1 MKQSFALF
9 GSATDCRQYYNNL
22 MKQYTLNK
30 ETFCPANFKIDYR
43 AELNTEQ
50 LDAVLDGDGPCLVLA
65 GAGSG
70 KTRTLVYRVAYLIEK
85 GVDPKNILL
94 VTFTN
99 KASREMLN
107 RVEVLLKCQPKG
119 LWGGTFHHIGNA
131 ILRHYA
137 KHLGYDNKFNI
148 LDSEDSKTML
158 KAVMGEIGLNYKEKY
173 FPKPDVIHSII
184 SYCSNSQKSVREVF
198 GTKYRYLDESLI
210 PVIDSIA
217 TEYAKK
223 KAASNTMDFDDLLT
237 NWLRLLQEHPDV
249 KHKLASQFK
258 YILVD
263 EYQDTNKI
271 QSEIVYE
278 LASVH
283 NNVLVVGDDCQSI
296 YSFRAADIN
305 NILSFPERMPGT
317 KIFKLETNY
326 RSSPEILALANQCI
340 GNNLNQYQKALHSLR
355 DKMTRPALV
364 SVQDDKQQAEFVC
377 QRILELQEE
386 GGSLNDIAILFRSSF
401 QVMEMELALNKKS
414 IPYEMRGGIRFFEQA
429 HIKDVIAYLK
439 VFNNL
444 HDELSWK
451 RLLLLYDGI
460 GMSHADKIWQEIN
473 KVSDFKQLVSI
484 LPSLTSA
491 EKVRRSLEKVKGLFA
506 TFLEQEKD
514 FIATAIRQIIRS
526 DYDVYVKN
534 NFDNAK
540 DRLEDLMQLS
550 NFALSY
556 NKLEDFLSDVSL
568 SEGFRGE
575 QIEGYKEGPDESIV
589 LSTIHQAKG
598 LEWKNVFVIG
608 LVEGQFPHYK
618 VYDHPEELEEERRL
632 FYVAVTRAKDELY
645 LTYPIF
651 SFSFTTGQNIN
662 KRSTFVSELDDSL
675 FEVWQ
680 VNDDD
685 NHNDNFDD
693 GDGDSDD
700 GDTID
705 YDSDEPFKKHEF
717 LRKVI

>member
-1 MKQSFALF
+1 MKS
-9 GSATDCRQYYNNL
+9 Y
-22 MKQYTLNK
+22 KLNH
-30 ETFCPANFKIDYR
+30 EIFCPADFKIDYQ
-43 AELNTEQ
+43 AELNKEQ
-50 LDAVLDGDGPCLVLA
+50 LDAVLHGDGPCFVLA

-85 GVDPKNILL
+85 GIEPRNILL

-107 RVEVLLKCQPKG
+107 RVEVLLKCTPKG

-131 ILRHYA
+131 LLRRYA
-137 KHLGYDNKFNI
+137 THLGYTNKFTI

-158 KAVMGEIGLNYKEKY
+158 KAVMGEMGLNFKEKY
-173 FPKPDVIHSII
+173 FPKPDVIHAII
-184 SYCSNSQKSVREVF
+184 SFCANSQKSVKEVF
-198 GTKYRYLDESLI
+198 ETKYRYLDEKLI
-210 PVIDSIA
+210 PIIDGIYR
-217 TEYAKK
+217 EYQLKK
-223 KAASNTMDFDDLLT
+223 FKNNVMDFDDLLT
-237 NWLRLLQEHPDV
+237 NWLKLLQEHPDV
-249 KHKLASQFK
+249 KNKLASQFE

-271 QSEIVYE
+271 QSEIIYE

-296 YSFRAADIN
+296 YSFRAADIS
-305 NILSFPERMPGT
+305 NILSFPERLPGT
-317 KIFKLETNY
+317 KIYKLESNY
-326 RSSPEILALANQCI
+326 RSSPEILALANQSI
-340 GNNLNQYQKALHSLR
+340 TNNLNQYQKALHSSR
-355 DKMTRPALV
+355 ETQERPALV
-364 SVQDDKQQAEFVC
+364 SLQDEKKQAEFVT

-401 QVMEMELALNKKS
+401 QVMDMELALNKKS
-414 IPYEMRGGIRFFEQA
+414 IPYQMRGGIRFFEQA
-429 HIKDVIAYLK
+429 HIKDVVAYLK
-439 VFNNL
+439 VFNNH

-451 RLLLLYDGI
+451 RILLLYDGI
-460 GMSHADKIWQEIN
+460 GMVNADKIWKEID
-473 KVSDFKQLVSI
+473 KIADIKTALDA
-484 LPSLTSA
+484 LPNLAYGEKISRSLD
-491 EKVRRSLEKVKGLFA
+491 KVRGLFKI
-506 TFLEQEKD
+506 LIEQEKD
-514 FIATAIRQIIRS
+514 FIASAIRQIIKA
-526 DYDVYVKN
+526 DYEIYIKN
-534 NFDNAK
+534 NYDNAK
-540 DRLEDLMQLS
+540 DRLEDLLQLS

-556 NKLEDFLSDVSL
+556 DKLDDFLSDVTL

-598 LEWKNVFVIG
+598 LEWKHVFVIG

-632 FYVAVTRAKDELY
+632 FYVAVTRAKDDLY

-662 KRSTFVSELDDSL
+662 KRSTFISELDDSL

-680 VNDDD
+680 VEEDKDD
-685 NHNDNFDD
+685 NNYSD
-693 GDGDSDD
+693 GDFDEE
-700 GDTID
+700 DTID
-705 YDSDEPFKKHEF
+705 YDSDQPFKKHEF
-717 LRKVI
+717 LRKVL

>member
-1 MKQSFALF
+1 
-9 GSATDCRQYYNNL
+9 
-22 MKQYTLNK
+22 MKQYQLNK
-30 ETFCPANFKIDYR
+30 ETFCPANFKIDYQ
-43 AELNTEQ
+43 AELNKEQ
-50 LDAVLDGDGPCLVLA
+50 LDAVLHGDGPCLVLA

-131 ILRHYA
+131 LLRRYA
-137 KHLGYDNKFNI
+137 KNLGYDSKFNI

-158 KAVMGEIGLNYKEKY
+158 KSVMGEMGLNFKEKY
-173 FPKPDVIHSII
+173 FPKPDVIRGVI
-184 SYCSNSQKSVREVF
+184 SFCANSQKSVREVF
-198 GTKYRYLDESLI
+198 ATKYRYLDEQLI
-210 PVIDSIA
+210 PIIDSIA

-223 KAASNTMDFDDLLT
+223 KKDSNTMDFDDLLT
-237 NWLRLLQEHPDV
+237 NWLKLLLEHPDV

-271 QSEIVYE
+271 QSEIIYE
-278 LASVH
+278 LSSAH

-317 KIFKLETNY
+317 KIYKLETNY
-326 RSSPEILALANQCI
+326 RSSPEILALANKCI
-340 GNNLNQYQKALHSLR
+340 GNNLNQYQKALHSSR
-355 DKMTRPALV
+355 DKMARPALV

-386 GGSLNDIAILFRSSF
+386 GGSLNDVAILFRSSF

-414 IPYEMRGGIRFFEQA
+414 IPYQMRGGIRFFEQA
-429 HIKDVIAYLK
+429 HIKDVVAYLK
-439 VFNNL
+439 VYNNL

-451 RLLLLYDGI
+451 RILLLYDGI
-460 GMSHADKIWQEIN
+460 GMANASKIWQDISQVSDIKRAIN
-473 KVSDFKQLVSI
+473 ILPNLTFSEKVS
-484 LPSLTSA
+484 
-491 EKVRRSLEKVKGLFA
+491 RSLEKIKDLFEI
-506 TFLEQEKD
+506 LIKQEKD
-514 FIATAIRQIIRS
+514 FIATAIRQIIKA
-526 DYDVYVKN
+526 DYDVYIKN

-556 NKLEDFLSDVSL
+556 SKLEDFLADVSL

-598 LEWKNVFVIG
+598 LEWKHVFVIG

-680 VNDDD
+680 VNKDNNNDDNDNFEDDD
-685 NHNDNFDD
+685 NDD
-693 GDGDSDD
+693 GE
-700 GDTID
+700 DTID
-705 YDSDEPFKKHEF
+705 YDSDQPFKKHEF
-717 LRKVI
+717 LRTIKYD

>member
-1 MKQSFALF
+1 MKS
-9 GSATDCRQYYNNL
+9 Y
-22 MKQYTLNK
+22 KLNP
-30 ETFCPANFKIDYR
+30 ETFCPADFKIDYQS
-43 AELNTEQ
+43 ELNKEQ
-50 LDAVLDGDGPCLVLA
+50 LDVVLHGDGPCLVLA

-85 GVDPKNILL
+85 GIEPRNILL

-107 RVEVLLKCQPKG
+107 RVEVLLKCNPKG
-119 LWGGTFHHIGNA
+119 LWGGTFHHIANA
-131 ILRHYA
+131 LLRRYA
-137 KHLGYDNKFNI
+137 AHLGYTNKFTI

-158 KAVMGEIGLNYKEKY
+158 KAVMGEMGLNFKEKY
-173 FPKPDVIHSII
+173 FPKPDVIHAII
-184 SYCSNSQKSVREVF
+184 SFCANSQKSVREVF
-198 GTKYRYLDESLI
+198 ETKYRYLDEALI
-210 PVIDSIA
+210 PIITGIYA
-217 TEYAKK
+217 EYQQKK
-223 KAASNTMDFDDLLT
+223 FRSNVMDFDDLLV
-237 NWLRLLQEHPDV
+237 NWLKLLQEHKDV
-249 KHKLASQFK
+249 KEKLASQFR

-263 EYQDTNKI
+263 EFQDTNKI
-271 QSEIVYE
+271 QSEIIYE

-305 NILSFPERMPGT
+305 NILSFPDRLPGT
-317 KIFKLETNY
+317 KIYKLETNY

-340 GNNLNQYQKALHSLR
+340 VNNLNQYQKSLSSLR
-355 DKMTRPALV
+355 DKMERPALV
-364 SVQDDKQQAEFVC
+364 SLQDEKKQAEFVT
-377 QRILELQEE
+377 QRILELQSE
-386 GGSLNDIAILFRSSF
+386 GSSLNDVAILFRSSF
-401 QVMEMELALNKKS
+401 QVMDMELALNKKS
-414 IPYEMRGGIRFFEQA
+414 IPYQMRGGIRFFEQA

-439 VFNNL
+439 VYNNH

-460 GMSHADKIWQEIN
+460 GMVNADKIWKEIDQI
-473 KVSDFKQLVSI
+473 SDIKTALDR
-484 LPSLTSA
+484 LPNLAIS
-491 EKVRRSLEKVKGLFA
+491 EKISRSLDKIRGLFKA
-506 TFLEQEKD
+506 LIDQEKD
-514 FIATAIRQIIRS
+514 FIATAIRQIIKA
-526 DYDVYVKN
+526 DYEVYLKN
-534 NFDNAK
+534 NYDNAK
-540 DRLEDLMQLS
+540 DRLEDLLQLS

-556 NKLEDFLSDVSL
+556 SKLEDFLSDVSL

-598 LEWKNVFVIG
+598 LEWKHVFVIG

-662 KRSTFVSELDDSL
+662 KRSTFISELDDSL

-680 VNDDD
+680 VDESDDNNNYNDDD
-685 NHNDNFDD
+685 YDD
-693 GDGDSDD
+693 E
-700 GDTID
+700 DTID

-717 LRKVI
+717 LRRVK

>member
-1 MKQSFALF
+1 MKEYKLQP
-9 GSATDCRQYYNNL
+9 
-22 MKQYTLNK
+22 
-30 ETFCPANFKIDYR
+30 ETFCPANFKIDYQ
-43 AELNTEQ
+43 AELNKEQ
-50 LDAVLDGDGPCLVLA
+50 LDAVLHGDGPCLVLA

-85 GVDPKNILL
+85 GIDPRNILL

-137 KHLGYDNKFNI
+137 KYLVYDSKFNI

-158 KAVMGEIGLNYKEKY
+158 KAVMGEMGLNYKEKY
-173 FPKPDVIHSII
+173 FPKPDVIHSVI
-184 SYCSNSQKSVREVF
+184 SFCANSQKSVREVF
-198 GTKYRYLDESLI
+198 EIKYRYLNEQLI
-210 PVIDSIA
+210 PIIENIA

-223 KAASNTMDFDDLLT
+223 KMSSNTMDFDDLLT
-237 NWLRLLQEHPDV
+237 NWLKLLQAHPDV
-249 KHKLASQFK
+249 KTKLASQFK

-296 YSFRAADIN
+296 YSFRAADIS

-317 KIFKLETNY
+317 KIYKLETNY
-326 RSSPEILALANQCI
+326 RSSPEILALANKCI

-355 DKMTRPALV
+355 EQMTRPALV

-414 IPYEMRGGIRFFEQA
+414 IPYQMRGGIRFFEQA

-439 VFNNL
+439 VYNNL

-451 RLLLLYDGI
+451 RILLLYEGI
-460 GMSHADKIWQEIN
+460 GMVNASKIWQEISQVADI
-473 KVSDFKQLVSI
+473 KRAISI
-484 LPSLTSA
+484 LPNLTFS
-491 EKVRRSLEKVKGLFA
+491 EKVSRSLEKIKDLFEI
-506 TFLEQEKD
+506 LIKQEKD
-514 FIATAIRQIIRS
+514 FIATAIRQVIKS
-526 DYDVYVKN
+526 DYEAYVKN
-534 NFDNAK
+534 NYDNAK

-556 NKLEDFLSDVSL
+556 SKLEDFLADVSL

-575 QIEGYKEGPDESIV
+575 QIEGYQEGSDESIV

-598 LEWKNVFVIG
+598 LEWKHVFVIG

-618 VYDHPEELEEERRL
+618 VNDHPEELEEERRL

-662 KRSTFVSELDDSL
+662 KRSTFISELDDSL
-675 FEVWQ
+675 FDVWQ
-680 VNDDD
+680 VGESNDNDNNNDNYEDDD
-685 NHNDNFDD
+685 NDD
-693 GDGDSDD
+693 GE
-700 GDTID
+700 DTID
-705 YDSDEPFKKHEF
+705 YDSDQPFKKHEF
-717 LRKVI
+717 LRTIRYD

>member
-1 MKQSFALF
+1 
-9 GSATDCRQYYNNL
+9 
-22 MKQYTLNK
+22 MKQYKLNP
-30 ETFCPANFKIDYR
+30 ETFCPANFKIDYQ
-43 AELNTEQ
+43 AELNKEQ
-50 LDAVLDGDGPCLVLA
+50 LDAVLHGDGPCLVLA

-85 GVDPKNILL
+85 GIDPRNILL

-131 ILRHYA
+131 LLRRYA
-137 KHLGYDNKFNI
+137 KYLGYDSKFNI

-158 KAVMGEIGLNYKEKY
+158 KAVMGEMGLNYKEKY
-173 FPKPDVIHSII
+173 FPKPDVIRGVI
-184 SYCSNSQKSVREVF
+184 SFCLNSQKTVREVF
-198 GTKYRYLDESLI
+198 QTKYRYLDEQLI
-210 PVIDSIA
+210 PIIENIA
-217 TEYAKK
+217 AEYAKK
-223 KAASNTMDFDDLLT
+223 KINSNTMDFDDLLT
-237 NWLRLLQEHPDV
+237 NWLKLLQEHPDV
-249 KHKLASQFK
+249 KNKLASQFK

-317 KIFKLETNY
+317 KIYKLETNY
-326 RSSPEILALANQCI
+326 RSTPEILALANKCI

-355 DKMTRPALV
+355 EQMTRPALV

-386 GGSLNDIAILFRSSF
+386 GGSLNDVAILFRSSF

-414 IPYEMRGGIRFFEQA
+414 IPYQMRGGIRFFEQA

-439 VFNNL
+439 VYNNL

-460 GMSHADKIWQEIN
+460 GMANADKIWQELN
-473 KVSDFKQLVSI
+473 KVADIKRATEI
-484 LPSLTSA
+484 LPNLTSS
-491 EKVRRSLEKVKGLFA
+491 EKVRRGLEKVKGLFNVL
-506 TFLEQEKD
+506 LEQEKD
-514 FIATAIRQIIRS
+514 FIATAIRQIIKA
-526 DYDVYVKN
+526 DYEVYVKN

-556 NKLEDFLSDVSL
+556 SKLEDFLADVSL

-575 QIEGYKEGPDESIV
+575 QIEGYQEGPDESIV

-598 LEWKNVFVIG
+598 LEWKHVFVIG

-662 KRSTFVSELDDSL
+662 KRSTFISELDDSL

-680 VNDDD
+680 VDEENKNDNDD
-685 NHNDNFDD
+685 DNFDD
-693 GDGDSDD
+693 GDGDD
-700 GDTID
+700 GEDTID
-705 YDSDEPFKKHEF
+705 YDSDQPFKKHEF
-717 LRKVI
+717 LRKVL

>member
-1 MKQSFALF
+1 
-9 GSATDCRQYYNNL
+9 
-22 MKQYTLNK
+22 MKQYKLHS
-30 ETFCPANFKIDYR
+30 EEFCPANFKIDYQT
-43 AELNTEQ
+43 ELNKEQ
-50 LDAVLDGDGPCLVLA
+50 LDAVLHGDGPCLVLA

-85 GVDPKNILL
+85 GIDPKNILL

-131 ILRHYA
+131 LLRRYA
-137 KHLGYDNKFNI
+137 TKLGYTNKFNI
-148 LDSEDSKTML
+148 LDSEDSKTMI
-158 KAVMGEIGLNYKEKY
+158 KAVMGEMGLNFKEKY
-173 FPKPDVIHSII
+173 FPKPDVIRGVI
-184 SYCSNSQKSVREVF
+184 SFCANSQKSVSEVF
-198 GTKYRYLDESLI
+198 ATKYRYLDEQLI
-210 PVIDSIA
+210 PIIENIA
-217 TEYAKK
+217 KEYALK
-223 KAASNTMDFDDLLT
+223 KANSNTMDFDDLLT
-237 NWLRLLQEHPDV
+237 NWLKLLQEHPDV
-249 KHKLASQFK
+249 KNKLASQFK

-271 QSEIVYE
+271 QSEIIYE

-296 YSFRAADIN
+296 YSFRAADIS

-317 KIFKLETNY
+317 KIYKLETNY

-355 DKMTRPALV
+355 EQMARPALV

-386 GGSLNDIAILFRSSF
+386 GGSLNDVAILFRSSF

-414 IPYEMRGGIRFFEQA
+414 IPYQMRGGIRFFEQA
-429 HIKDVIAYLK
+429 HIKDVVAYLK
-439 VFNNL
+439 VFNNH

-451 RLLLLYDGI
+451 RILLLYDGI
-460 GMSHADKIWQEIN
+460 GLVNADKIWKEIN
-473 KVSDFKQLVSI
+473 QISDIKKTLDRLPNLATSEKVS
-484 LPSLTSA
+484 
-491 EKVRRSLEKVKGLFA
+491 RSLDKIRHLFKGLI
-506 TFLEQEKD
+506 EQEKD
-514 FIATAIRQIIRS
+514 FIATAIRQIIKS
-526 DYDVYVKN
+526 DYEVYIKN
-534 NFDNAK
+534 NYDNAK

-556 NKLEDFLSDVSL
+556 DKLEDFLADVSL

-575 QIEGYKEGPDESIV
+575 QIEGYQDGPDESIV

-598 LEWKNVFVIG
+598 LEWKHVFVIG

-662 KRSTFVSELDDSL
+662 KRSTFISELDDSL

-680 VNDDD
+680 VNEE
-685 NHNDNFDD
+685 NEK
-693 GDGDSDD
+693 
-700 GDTID
+700 D
-705 YDSDEPFKKHEF
+705 Y
-717 LRKVI
+717 

>member
-1 MKQSFALF
+1 
-9 GSATDCRQYYNNL
+9 
-22 MKQYTLNK
+22 MKQYKLNP
-30 ETFCPANFKIDYR
+30 ETFCPANFKIDYQ
-43 AELNTEQ
+43 AELNKEQ
-50 LDAVLDGDGPCLVLA
+50 LDAVLHGDGPCLVLA

-99 KASREMLN
+99 KASHEMLN

-131 ILRHYA
+131 LLRHYA
-137 KHLGYDNKFNI
+137 KFLGYDSKFNI
-148 LDSEDSKTML
+148 LDSEDSKTMI
-158 KAVMGEIGLNYKEKY
+158 KAVMGDMGLNFKEKY
-173 FPKPDVIHSII
+173 FPKPDVIRGVI
-184 SYCSNSQKSVREVF
+184 SFCANSQKSVKEVF
-198 GTKYRYLDESLI
+198 EIKYRYLDPKLI
-210 PVIDSIA
+210 PIIESIYK
-217 TEYAKK
+217 EYQAKK
-223 KAASNTMDFDDLLT
+223 FKSQVMDFDDLLT
-237 NWLRLLQEHPDV
+237 NWLKLLQEYPDV
-249 KHKLASQFK
+249 KKKLASQFK

-263 EYQDTNKI
+263 EYQDTNRI
-271 QSEIVYE
+271 QSEIIYE

-283 NNVLVVGDDCQSI
+283 DNVLVVGDDCQSI
-296 YSFRAADIN
+296 YSFRAADIS
-305 NILSFPERMPGT
+305 NILSFPERMPET
-317 KIFKLETNY
+317 KVYKLETNY

-340 GNNLNQYQKALHSLR
+340 ANNLNQYQKDLHSLR

-386 GGSLNDIAILFRSSF
+386 GGSLNDVAILFRSSF

-414 IPYEMRGGIRFFEQA
+414 IPYQMRGGIRFFEQA
-429 HIKDVIAYLK
+429 HIKDVVAYLK
-439 VFNNL
+439 VFSNL

-451 RLLLLYDGI
+451 RILLLYEGI
-460 GMSHADKIWQEIN
+460 GMVNAGKIWQEISQ
-473 KVSDFKQLVSI
+473 VSDIKRAISI
-484 LPSLTSA
+484 LPNLTFS
-491 EKVRRSLEKVKGLFA
+491 EKVSRSLEKIKSLFEI
-506 TFLEQEKD
+506 LLKQEKD
-514 FIATAIRQIIRS
+514 FIATAIRQILKAE
-526 DYDVYVKN
+526 YEVYIKN
-534 NFDNAK
+534 NYDNAK

-556 NKLEDFLSDVSL
+556 DKLEDFLADVTL

-575 QIEGYKEGPDESIV
+575 QIEGYKDGPDESIV

-598 LEWKNVFVIG
+598 LEWKYVFVIG

-651 SFSFTTGQNIN
+651 SFSFTTGENIN
-662 KRSTFVSELDDSL
+662 KRSTFLSEIDDSL

-680 VNDDD
+680 VEDEDNNKDFYDDD
-685 NHNDNFDD
+685 NED
-693 GDGDSDD
+693 GE
-700 GDTID
+700 DTID

-717 LRKVI
+717 LRTIRYD

>member
-1 MKQSFALF
+1 MN
-9 GSATDCRQYYNNL
+9 C
-22 MKQYTLNK
+22 MKQYKLHP
-30 ETFCPANFKIDYR
+30 ETFCPDNFKIDYQT
-43 AELNTEQ
+43 ELNKEQ
-50 LDAVLDGDGPCLVLA
+50 LDAVLHGDGPCLVLA

-85 GVDPKNILL
+85 GIDPKNILL

-99 KASREMLN
+99 KAAREMLN
-107 RVEVLLKCQPKG
+107 RVEVLLKCKPKG

-131 ILRHYA
+131 ILRRYA
-137 KHLGYDNKFNI
+137 KNIGYDSKFNI

-158 KAVMGEIGLNYKEKY
+158 KAVMGEMGLNFKEKY
-173 FPKPDVIHSII
+173 FPKPDVIRGVI
-184 SYCSNSQKSVREVF
+184 SFCANSQKSVREVF
-198 GTKYRYLDESLI
+198 EIKYRYLDQQLI
-210 PVIDSIA
+210 PVIESIA
-217 TEYAKK
+217 KEYHEKK
-223 KAASNTMDFDDLLT
+223 IKSNTMDFDDLLT
-237 NWLRLLQEHPDV
+237 NWLKLLKEY
-249 KHKLASQFK
+249 KEIKMKLASQFK

-271 QSEIVYE
+271 QSEIIYE

-305 NILSFPERMPGT
+305 NILSFPDRLKGT
-317 KIFKLETNY
+317 KIYKLESNY
-326 RSSPEILALANQCI
+326 RSSPEILALANQSI
-340 GNNLNQYQKALHSLR
+340 TNNFNQYQKALHSLR

-364 SVQDDKQQAEFVC
+364 SLQDDKQQAEFVC

-386 GGSLNDIAILFRSSF
+386 GGSLNDVAILFRSSF

-414 IPYEMRGGIRFFEQA
+414 IPYQMRGGIRFFEQA
-429 HIKDVIAYLK
+429 HIKDIVSYLK
-439 VFNNL
+439 VFNNH

-451 RLLLLYDGI
+451 RLLLLYEGI
-460 GMSHADKIWQEIN
+460 GLVSADKIWREIDQIN
-473 KVSDFKQLVSI
+473 DIKTALDRLPNLATSEKVS
-484 LPSLTSA
+484 
-491 EKVRRSLEKVKGLFA
+491 RSLDKIRGLFKIL
-506 TFLEQEKD
+506 FDQEKD
-514 FIATAIRQIIRS
+514 FIATAIRQIIKA
-526 DYDVYVKN
+526 DYEAYVKN

-556 NKLEDFLSDVSL
+556 EKLEDFLADVSL

-575 QIEGYKEGPDESIV
+575 QIEGYQEGPDESIV

-598 LEWKNVFVIG
+598 LEWKHVFVIG

-632 FYVAVTRAKDELY
+632 FYVATTRAKDELY

-680 VNDDD
+680 VGSSFAEASEDKDDD
-685 NHNDNFDD
+685 FHDD
-693 GDGDSDD
+693 GE
-700 GDTID
+700 DTID
-705 YDSDEPFKKHEF
+705 YDSDQPVKKHEF
-717 LRKVI
+717 LRTIRY